1 MDIKS
6 RVFEIQKLIS
16 INKFSQA
23 ISHCEKLI
31 KKFPENSY
39 FYNLCG
45 LALQESDQTV
55 KSIKYFEKALAFES
69 TNFAAMNNL
78 ANSYKRLLEYKKA
91 EDLYV
96 KIIKEDPTNIKAL
109 NNYANLKKEFN
120 KFHDAINLLFKAL
133 DINPKDVNILSNI
146 AACFKSIGDMD
157 KAKDYALKVLDLEP
171 NNAHMHK
178 FLSDMLDYRKDANH
192 LETMMEL
199 LKNNSFKNFVF
210 KEKADLYFALGKAYE
225 DIGDFKNSY
234 HFLNQANLNMR
245 EDKNYNFSHVEKLF
259 DNIFKLFNSLD
270 EKIIKKKISK
280 KNIIFICGMPRSG
293 TTLVEQIIASHSKVM
308 GAGELQYLDKSI
320 NENFLEDSKFNK
332 QKILEELSSEKN
344 IIFDRY
350 FELLNLHNFKS
361 DIITDKAPQNFIWIG
376 FIKFFFP
383 NSKIIHCSRNP
394 KDNCLSIFKNQF
406 TSNTMSWSYDQT
418 LIAKYYNLYLKIM
431 NFWKSK
437 FNEFIFDANYENI
450 VTSPELEVK
459 KMLSFCDLN
468 WEPECLNFYQNKK
481 TPVQTVSVSQASK
494 PIYKSSVNSNHG
506 FSEYLTEMFKILDTK
521 S

>member
-1 MDIKS
+1 MDIKN
-6 RVFEIQKLIS
+6 RVLEIQKLIS
-16 INKFSQA
+16 VNKFSHA
-23 ISHCEKLI
+23 ILACEKLI
-31 KKFPENSY
+31 KKFPDNSY

-45 LALQESDQTV
+45 LALQGSDQTH
-55 KSIKYFEKALAFES
+55 KSIKYFEKALFIEPN
-69 TNFAAMNNL
+69 NFAAMNNL
-78 ANSYKRLLEYKKA
+78 ANSYKRLFEYKKA
-91 EDLYV
+91 EDLYIE
-96 KIIKEDPTNIKAL
+96 IIKKDPTNIKAL

-120 KFHDAINLLFKAL
+120 KYHDATNLLLKAL
-133 DINPKDVNILSNI
+133 DINTKDISILSNI
-146 AACFKSIGDMD
+146 AACFKSMGNMD
-157 KAKDYALKVLDLEP
+157 KAKDYAQKVLDLDP
-171 NNAHMHK
+171 NNTHIHK
-178 FLSDMLDYRKDANH
+178 FISDMLDYRKDASH
-192 LETMMEL
+192 LEIMKEL
-199 LKNNSFKNFVF
+199 LNNNNFKNFAS

-234 HFLNQANLNMR
+234 QALNQANLKMKEN
-245 EDKNYNFSHVEKLF
+245 ENYNFSYVEKLF

-270 EKIIKKKISK
+270 EKIIKKKKSK

-320 NENFLEDSKFNK
+320 TENFLEDVKFNK
-332 QKILEELSSEKN
+332 QKILEELSNGKN
-344 IIFDRY
+344 IILDRY
-350 FELLNLHNFKS
+350 FELLNLHNFDS

-394 KDNCLSIFKNQF
+394 KDNCLSLFKNQF
-406 TSNTMSWSYDQT
+406 TSKTMSWSYDQT
-418 LIAKYYNLYLKIM
+418 LIVKYYNLYLKMI

-437 FNEFIFDANYENI
+437 FNDFIYDANYENI

-459 KMLSFCDLN
+459 KMLSFCELN

-494 PIYKSSVNSNHG
+494 PIYKSSINSNQG
-506 FSEYLTEMFKILDTK
+506 FSEYLPEMFKILDTK

>member
-1 MDIKS
+1 LK
-6 RVFEIQKLIS
+6 FKELIS
-16 INKFSQA
+16 VNKFSQA
-23 ISHCEKLI
+23 ISECEKLI

-45 LALQESDQTV
+45 LALQESDQTL
-55 KSIKYFEKALAFES
+55 KSIKYFEKALVFES

-78 ANSYKRLLEYKKA
+78 ANSYKRLFEYKKA
-91 EDLYV
+91 EDLYI
-96 KIIKEDPTNIKAL
+96 KIIKEDLTNIKAL

-120 KFHDAINLLFKAL
+120 KYHDAINLLLKAL
-133 DINPKDVNILSNI
+133 DINSKDVNILSNI
-146 AACFKSIGDMD
+146 AQCFKSIGDMD

-171 NNAHMHK
+171 NDTHMHK

-192 LETMMEL
+192 LETMKEL
-199 LKNNSFKNFVF
+199 LSNNSFKSFAP
-210 KEKADLYFALGKAYE
+210 KEKADLYFALGKAHE
-225 DIGDFKNSY
+225 DIGDFRNSY
-234 HFLNQANLNMR
+234 YFLNQANLNMKQN
-245 EDKNYNFSHVEKLF
+245 KNYNFSHIQKLF
-259 DNIFKLFNSLD
+259 DNIFKLFNSLN
-270 EKIIKKKISK
+270 ENILEKKKSK
-280 KNIIFICGMPRSG
+280 KRIIFICGMPRSG
-293 TTLVEQIIASHSKVM
+293 TTLVEQIIASHSKVS
-308 GAGELQYLDKSI
+308 GAGELQYLEKAI
-320 NENFLEDSKFNK
+320 NENFLDDAKFNK
-332 QKILEELSSEKN
+332 QKIIEEIPNEKN
-344 IIFDRY
+344 IISERY
-350 FELLNLHNFKS
+350 FELLNFHNFNS

-406 TSNTMSWSYDQT
+406 TSNSMSWSYDQT

-437 FNEFIFDANYENI
+437 FNKFIFDANYENI
-450 VTSPELEVK
+450 VKSPELEVK

-494 PIYKSSVNSNHG
+494 PIYESSVNSNHG
-506 FSEYLTEMFKILDTK
+506 FSEHLSEMFKILDTK